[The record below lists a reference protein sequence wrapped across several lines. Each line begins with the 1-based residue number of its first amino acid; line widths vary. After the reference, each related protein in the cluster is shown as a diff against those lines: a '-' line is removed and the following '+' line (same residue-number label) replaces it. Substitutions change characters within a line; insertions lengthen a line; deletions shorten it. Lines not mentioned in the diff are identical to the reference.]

1 MAPAALMRA
10 SRCASFFPIP
20 PVLQHEVE
28 QQTTKLREALA
39 CDNPSLRT
47 SMSITS
53 NGQADARTICR
64 LRVTVGDGLTLGCE
78 GHGPDASTAISQAF
92 TRMTRHA
99 ALCLSWMKR
108 RAQQRLTDMDTST
121 R

>member
-1 MAPAALMRA
+1 
-10 SRCASFFPIP
+10 
-20 PVLQHEVE
+20 VE

-39 CDNPSLRT
+39 CNNPSLLT

-53 NGQADARTICR
+53 HGQGNARTICR
-64 LRVTVGDGLTLGCE
+64 LRMTLPDGLTLGCE
-78 GHGPDASTAISQAF
+78 GHGPDASTAIRQAF

-99 ALCLSWMKR
+99 AFCLPWIKR
-108 RAQQRLTDMDTST
+108 RAHQRLTDMETST

>member
-1 MAPAALMRA
+1 MRA
-10 SRCASFFPIP
+10 SRRASFAPIP
-20 PVLQHEVE
+20 PILQEEVE
-28 QQTTKLREALA
+28 QQTEKLREALA
-39 CDNPSLRT
+39 YNDPSLLT

-53 NGQADARTICR
+53 HGQENARTICR
-64 LRVTVGDGLTLGCE
+64 LRMTLPDGLTLGCE
-78 GHGPDASTAISQAF
+78 GQGSDASIAIRQAF